1 MYEFL
6 HIFKE
11 YDILVRLSCWDVRIS
26 NVRLGREGLIGKGE
40 INMLEKETKE
50 RIIKEFGRKEGDT
63 GSAEVQVAML
73 TEQINRLTVHM
84 KANKKDYSSN
94 RGLLKMVG
102 RRKNLLEYLKKNDV
116 NRYRDLVKKLGL
128 RK

>member
-1 MYEFL
+1 
-6 HIFKE
+6 
-11 YDILVRLSCWDVRIS
+11 
-26 NVRLGREGLIGKGE
+26 
-40 INMLEKETKE
+40 MLEKETKE
-50 RIIKEFGRKEGDT
+50 RIVKEFGRKEGDT
-63 GSAEVQVAML
+63 GSVEVQVAML
-73 TEQINRLTVHM
+73 TEQINSLTDHM

-102 RRKNLLEYLKKNDV
+102 RRKNLMEYLKKNDV